1 VTVWFLVIVVAIAV
15 GYWIWKAG
23 RKAGQEERRRSRSE
37 DAYTIS
43 FDVRTYEPYSKKNRG
58 KDAEWVGPGE
68 GVTIAGHEI
77 PGGLLYLTE
86 RAADSRGKWDDPSLI
101 NRRLPV
107 DDRAGEPFD
116 EIGYWPSYSN
126 LTPGNRAR
134 YLRWL
139 SGGRIESGVDQ
150 GLLFIFFYGLERR
163 VLDELLA
170 GGAWCDELSTIAEE
184 VRRLNGTYTYSN
196 GYSSFQGYSDSF
208 LTYLSCCESKLHGSM
223 IRFPQRA
230 TRHWDVPLDV
240 KVALGQLS
248 SSGKPIAPPWAFH
261 WAYNCPGI
269 SLRTPAR
276 RCKEE
281 FKSLFLRLY
290 SERYGDGMVI
300 SPNKTSLVVEYRPAS
315 RAVSHRSS
323 RLDFELPD
331 VTVLKR
337 PVARLRELVEGCTS
351 QLDDYSRALGR
362 KSAASLGELLA
373 ALLPQPLL
381 EDESAEDTSVTR
393 DWLAGLLEPD
403 KPVSVSVGDL
413 LEKLPGGEIAQL
425 TRKHWELIAMLL
437 EKLGCGIEPDVRL
450 GGQHPPLDGVVWLF
464 RQDWEPV
471 REASRRFRTASALLP
486 FAVMVSSSDGV
497 AAEELDLIS
506 GQLSQLAEWEQ
517 ARLKARLNLLL
528 GHPPQ
533 LHSLR
538 AAVSGIESGQKR
550 SIAQF
555 LLLLAAAD
563 GRITPEEVQALERI
577 YGMLDLDPDSLHSDI
592 HALMTMQPSEA
603 GKAPTTVMPARLSE
617 PGYDLPPKP
626 ADEGVLVLNAD
637 AIERKRQE
645 SESVFAFLDAV
656 LGDEE
661 PPESA
666 ESEETEEPEEKR
678 DFDLSLDEA
687 HTKLMEGLLA
697 SSEMPAEKWSKLCD
711 EVGLLPNAAIGAINE
726 AVLELIDEM
735 LIVSSDPVAVDAT
748 VAAIVRKN
756 HG

>member
-1 VTVWFLVIVVAIAV
+1 MWFLVIVVAIAV

-23 RKAGQEERRRSRSE
+23 RKADQEEQRRSGSE
-37 DAYTIS
+37 DAYTIN

-77 PGGLLYLTE
+77 PSGLLYVTD
-86 RAADSRGKWDDPSLI
+86 RVADSRGTWDDPSLI

-107 DDRAGEPFD
+107 DDRAGEPFG

-163 VLDELLA
+163 ALDELLA
-170 GGAWCDELSTIAEE
+170 VRAWCDELSAIAEE
-184 VRRLNGTYTYSN
+184 VRRLNGTYTYLN

-248 SSGKPIAPPWAFH
+248 SSEKPIPPLWAFH
-261 WAYNCPGI
+261 WAYNCPSI

-281 FKSLFLRLY
+281 CKSLFLRLY
-290 SERYGDGMVI
+290 GERHGDGMVI
-300 SPNKTSLVVEYRPAS
+300 PPNKTPLVVEYHPAS
-315 RAVSHRSS
+315 RAVSGRSS
-323 RLDFELPD
+323 RLDFQLPD
-331 VTVLKR
+331 VTALKR
-337 PVARLRELVEGCTS
+337 QVDRLRELVEECTN

-362 KSAASLGELLA
+362 KPAASLGGLLV

-381 EDESAEDTSVTR
+381 EDESVADTSVTR
-393 DWLAGLLEPD
+393 DWLADLFESD
-403 KPVSVSVGDL
+403 EPVSVSVGDL
-413 LEKLPGGEIAQL
+413 LEKLPGGEIAQP
-425 TRKHWELIAMLL
+425 TRKQWELIAQLL

-450 GGQHPPLDGVVWLF
+450 GGKRPQLDDIVWLF

-471 REASRRFRTASALLP
+471 REAGGRLRTASALLP
-486 FAVMVSSSDGV
+486 FAVMVCSSDGV

-517 ARLKARLNLLL
+517 ARLKARLNRLL

-533 LHSLR
+533 LRSLR
-538 AAVSGIESGQKR
+538 AAVSGIESRQKQ

-563 GRITPEEVQALERI
+563 GRITPKEVQALERI
-577 YGMLDLDPDSLHSDI
+577 YGVLDLDPDSLHSDI
-592 HALMTMQPSEA
+592 HELMTTRPSEA
-603 GKAPTTVMPARLSE
+603 GKAPTTVIPARQSE
-617 PGYDLPPKP
+617 PGYELPPKP
-626 ADEGVLVLNAD
+626 ADEGILVLD
-637 AIERKRQE
+637 VDVIERKRQE
-645 SESVFAFLDAV
+645 SESVFAFLDSV
-656 LGDEE
+656 LGEAE
-661 PPESA
+661 PPESG
-666 ESEETEEPEEKR
+666 ESEETEEPEDKQG
-678 DFDLSLDEA
+678 FDLALDRA
-687 HTKLMEGLLA
+687 HRRLMEELLA
-697 SSEMPAEKWSKLCD
+697 ASEMPAEKWSKLCD
-711 EVGLLPNAAIGAINE
+711 EVGLLPNSAIGVINE
-726 AVLELIDEM
+726 AVLELIDEI
-735 LIVSSDPVAVDAT
+735 LIVSSDPVAVDASA
-748 VAAIVRKN
+748 AAIVRKH